1 MIDST
6 EPTQQPTT
14 DNKEVFKPFDI
25 VIDEAMELFALKFAE
40 IYLKSEN

>member
-1 MIDST
+1 MNNST
-6 EPTQQPTT
+6 ELTQQQIT

-25 VIDEAMELFALKFAE
+25 VIDDAMELFALNFAE